1 MGRRS
6 ERLSK
11 QGMLA
16 SDLAGEGDV
25 IQVVSRAF
33 DVLRCFEGHEARLG
47 NLEIS
52 NRCGLPRS
60 TVSRL
65 THTLT
70 RMGQLVYLPRDQ
82 KYRIGPSAVAMS
94 TSMMKGLQLRN
105 LIRLRLQDVAE
116 QLPGTVGF
124 VIPDRFHLV
133 YLEFAR
139 AANAL
144 GLHESTGSRD
154 RDGEHGRRHAYTAAL
169 DTEVGDAL
177 IAEMER
183 EDAGGAKMLRPRI
196 EANRHHLRE
205 HGYVVACGTWSPHIN
220 GCAVP
225 LWSPQYQTFVVVTI
239 GLLSAMYDEK
249 RLHKEVAPRMLELG
263 CAVGGLLDGAEGES
277 SAIGWSESRFPCR
290 PKTITRSS
298 RRRRRM
304 IWKPELDDLARREA
318 FAREMGGVEKVKRQ
332 RDQGRLT
339 VRERIDKLVDRDSF
353 HEIGAISGIGEYD
366 DNGELKQLTPANCVF
381 GRGRIDGRT
390 VVVVGDDFTVRG
402 GSADA
407 SISAKP
413 LMAEEMAHD
422 FRLPIIRIIE
432 GSGGGGSVKT
442 IETKGAANLPGGVGG
457 TRWYW
462 YTTANM
468 ARVPVVGAR
477 ARLGRGPWRGAA
489 GGKPLFRHDQEPR
502 RCSLPVRPW

>member
-6 ERLSK
+6 ERLSR
-11 QGMLA
+11 QGILA
-16 SDLAGEGDV
+16 GDPSGEGDV

-133 YLEFAR
+133 YLEYAR
-139 AANAL
+139 APNAL
-144 GLHESTGSRD
+144 GLHESTGSRIAIASTAA
-154 RDGEHGRRHAYTAAL
+154 GHAYTAAL
-169 DTEVGDAL
+169 DPKLADAL

-183 EDAGGAKMLRPRI
+183 EIPEAAKPLKLRI
-196 EANRHHLRE
+196 EANRQLLCER
-205 HGYVVACGTWSPHIN
+205 GYVVACGLWSPHIN
-220 GCAVP
+220 GLAVP

-249 RLHKEVAPRMLELG
+249 RLHKEVAPQMLQLSV
-263 CAVGGLLDGAEGES
+263 AVAGLLEGADADIFS
-277 SAIGWSESRFPCR
+277 NRLQRKLHPSATHNNKKIIGTEETNELEAGTRR
-290 PKTITRSS
+290 PRS
-298 RRRRRM
+298 
-304 IWKPELDDLARREA
+304 ARSVR
-318 FAREMGGVEKVKRQ
+318 AR
-332 RDQGRLT
+332 
-339 VRERIDKLVDRDSF
+339 
-353 HEIGAISGIGEYD
+353 
-366 DNGELKQLTPANCVF
+366 
-381 GRGRIDGRT
+381 DGR
-390 VVVVGDDFTVRG
+390 R
-402 GSADA
+402 
-407 SISAKP
+407 
-413 LMAEEMAHD
+413 
-422 FRLPIIRIIE
+422 
-432 GSGGGGSVKT
+432 
-442 IETKGAANLPGGVGG
+442 
-457 TRWYW
+457 
-462 YTTANM
+462 
-468 ARVPVVGAR
+468 
-477 ARLGRGPWRGAA
+477 
-489 GGKPLFRHDQEPR
+489 
-502 RCSLPVRPW
+502 